1 MSTAPAVVPRGYKQT
16 EIGVFP
22 EDWAIK
28 TLGEIGEVTGAGV
41 DKKSNPGEEPV
52 RLVNY
57 VDVYNRRPITSNL
70 LSHWVTAPANKANRC
85 SVRKGDVFFTPTSEV
100 REDIAVSSMALEDIP
115 DAVYSYHLV
124 RLRCNDEVEVA
135 YRAHAFSAKYFL
147 DQASVLADGSGT
159 RYVVNLPNFRRMLV
173 ALPPRDEQRR
183 IGTLLTDVETQIATL
198 KELIT
203 KKTNIKQGTMQELL
217 TGKTRLPGFSGTW
230 ELKTLFELAEN
241 KKSLFDDGDW
251 IEAEHISESGIRLI
265 QTGNIGIGCFLDKN
279 SKKYIRNESFE
290 RLKCK
295 EIFPGDLL
303 VCRLAEPSGRACVLP
318 EISENR
324 IITSVD
330 VTIYRPPKNLACR
343 VFLQYIFSTSD
354 WLDLVSNNSGGTT
367 HKRISRSVLG
377 KLKIKIPEINE
388 QEAIAEVLSDMDAEI
403 AALEER
409 LEKVKAIKQG
419 MIQQLLTGKIRL
431 VD

>member
-1 MSTAPAVVPRGYKQT
+1 MTATTLPKGYKQT

-41 DKKSNPGEEPV
+41 DKKSNPDEQPV

-198 KELIT
+198 SKLIN
-203 KKTNIKQGTMQELL
+203 KKTNIKQGAMQALL
-217 TGKTRLPGFSGTW
+217 TGKIRLPGFSGEW
-230 ELKTLFELAEN
+230 ETRCL
-241 KKSLFDDGDW
+241 G
-251 IEAEHISESGIRLI
+251 
-265 QTGNIGIGCFLDKN
+265 
-279 SKKYIRNESFE
+279 
-290 RLKCK
+290 
-295 EIFPGDLL
+295 
-303 VCRLAEPSGRACVLP
+303 
-318 EISENR
+318 EISEINSENLSS
-324 IITSVD
+324 ITDQEYTFTYISLENISHGTLTDSSSMVFKNAPSRARRVVRKNDVLISTVRPNLMSHYYVD
-330 VTIYRPPKNLACR
+330 HDVNDLIC
-343 VFLQYIFSTSD
+343 ST
-354 WLDLVSNNSGGTT
+354 GF
-367 HKRISRSVLG
+367 SVLRSHEKFLHG
-377 KLKIKIPEINE
+377 PYVYHHMMASVLNNQIELLLIGSNYPAINSKDVEDLEIPVPSFDE
-388 QEAIAEVLSDMDAEI
+388 QKAIAKALSDMDAEI
-403 AALEER
+403 SALEER
-409 LEKVKAIKQG
+409 LEKAKAIKQG
-419 MIQQLLTGKIRL
+419 ILQELLTGKIRMVGPEL
-431 VD
+431 DMR

>member
-1 MSTAPAVVPRGYKQT
+1 MSGTGDHVPKGYKQT
-16 EIGVFP
+16 DIGVFP

-135 YRAHAFSAKYFL
+135 YRTHAFSAKYFL

-203 KKTNIKQGTMQELL
+203 KKTNIKQGAMQELL
-217 TGKTRLPGFSGTW
+217 TGKTRLPGFNGEW
-230 ELKTLFELAEN
+230 ESKRLGEFLVFQTGYPFQSAFFNSDSK
-241 KKSLFDDGDW
+241 GM
-251 IEAEHISESGIRLI
+251 RLI
-265 QTGNIGIGCFLDKN
+265 KNRDLKSDEDKIYFSGDYLN
-279 SKKYIRNESFE
+279 EFIVRN
-290 RLKCK
+290 
-295 EIFPGDLL
+295 GDLL
-303 VCRLAEPSGRACVLP
+303 VGMDGDFLP
-318 EISENR
+318 CLWVGGEALLNQRIGKVIPESNLSLNYLHYR
-324 IITSVD
+324 IIEPLKEIQRITAATTVKHLSHAD
-330 VTIYRPPKNLACR
+330 VENIT
-343 VFLQYIFSTSD
+343 
-354 WLDLVSNNSGGTT
+354 
-367 HKRISRSVLG
+367 
-377 KLKIKIPEINE
+377 IKIPEINE

-403 AALEER
+403 VALEQS
-409 LEKVKAIKQG
+409 LEKMNAIRKG
-419 MIQQLLTGKIRL
+419 LTQQLLTGRIRL
-431 VD
+431 VDPSTTKEANA